1 MVLQDP
7 FLFNDTIKAN
17 IAYARSDA
25 PDKEIK
31 SAAIAANAHD
41 FIVMLPNGYDS
52 MIGERGVKLSGGQK
66 QRIAIARA
74 ILANPRILI
83 LDEATS
89 SVDTETEQLIQ
100 KAIYRLVENRTTFVI
115 AHRLSTILHADSI
128 VVLDKGRIVE
138 TGLHHELLANG
149 GLYKKLFEMQ
159 FSTQGKTK
167 PEIFEAEIGK
177 AEDAVTQDQIID
189 LNDPTQHTKWS

>member
-1 MVLQDP
+1 MIP
-7 FLFNDTIKAN
+7 IKAN

-31 SAAIAANAHD
+31 SAALAANAHD
-41 FIVMLPNGYDS
+41 FIVTLPNGYDS

-89 SVDTETEQLIQ
+89 ICG
-100 KAIYRLVENRTTFVI
+100 YRDRTTHSESHLQACGKPHHIRYSASAVNHI
-115 AHRLSTILHADSI
+115 ACEFNRGA
-128 VVLDKGRIVE
+128 R
-138 TGLHHELLANG
+138 
-149 GLYKKLFEMQ
+149 
-159 FSTQGKTK
+159 
-167 PEIFEAEIGK
+167 
-177 AEDAVTQDQIID
+177 
-189 LNDPTQHTKWS
+189 